1 MTIRTPTKHTYYY
14 FVIKNLKGLKIRKK
28 KVHVKLVKFLSMVY
42 RLHQCK
48 KKVTTNSQKKE
59 LRK

>member
-28 KVHVKLVKFLSMVY
+28 KSACKTGEISEYGIQIASM
-42 RLHQCK
+42 
-48 KKVTTNSQKKE
+48 
-59 LRK
+59 